1 VGGNA
6 VPVRQIK
13 GRVDWEGLY
22 RKFSFT
28 RFFAAV
34 TH

>member
-1 VGGNA
+1 MGGHT
-6 VPVRQIK
+6 VPVCQIK
-13 GRVDWEGLY
+13 GRVDWEGIY